1 MNPRAL
7 FPFPLLALIAACGS
21 GRSPAPPAQP
31 RTSVEAPESA
41 GSVQTL
47 SGQVL
52 GVDRVPVA
60 DQNQLTLRLRATPG
74 SDAPVSV
81 DLGPGW
87 YFDEHG
93 IHFETHEHVTV
104 RGTEHHHHGK
114 SVIVAEE
121 ITKGGKTYR
130 LDHNRKATPP
140 GDEPSDES
148 SDSEDPPDA
157 DD

>member
-1 MNPRAL
+1 MLPSMKPRAL
-7 FPFPLLALIAACGS
+7 FPLLALLTACGS
-21 GRSPAPPAQP
+21 GRTPAPAAQP

-60 DQNQLTLRLRATPG
+60 DQNQLTLRLQVTPA
-74 SDAPVSV
+74 SAAPISV
-81 DLGPGW
+81 ELGPGW

-104 RGTEHHHHGK
+104 RGTEQHHDGK

-130 LDHNRKATPP
+130 LEHNRKATP
-140 GDEPSDES
+140 SQDES
-148 SDSEDPPDA
+148 SDSDRAPHA
-157 DD
+157 DEP